1 MVNTHFTCIGRSHGA
16 PAIPATRE
24 DWEKM
29 RRDPKL
35 IDMCRRVLAG
45 HEKVKP
51 KLPIW
56 TPSCAG
62 FKNNH
67 RAIKDALKPL
77 PRLML
82 DFDEKGHSPEI
93 LERSLRLQAEGK
105 WEILL
110 VEESVRKG
118 THVLITLPEGMSPQE
133 AQNRFSHDVGF
144 QADPALKDIARC
156 IYMVPESY
164 TLYVNEKLFALDGTQ
179 RHGDTED
186 LNSPADGF
194 PTQDKLS
201 FRAKQSEAKN
211 LDNTKV
217 DAKVDACH
225 TPLNP
230 LSRGEEN
237 TPLDDKKGG
246 GAHGVLA
253 CHPERSEGSECTH
266 LNTSTSAFQ
275 TLRDAQSDTVGNPS
289 EINNLCVSAS
299 LCSPKNYPQTY
310 EDIPYK
316 DLIEVL
322 EEQMGGRPDIG
333 SRNNFI
339 FSMACHLRYICDDTP
354 EWIAE
359 VLPTYGEERE
369 KFVATVRSACNRI
382 QTKAM
387 PRIMKRTLAICRQQ
401 VELRTHHS
409 ELKNTAPELPAKL
422 PPLIELL
429 VSRTPKIYQPAVAS
443 AVFPALGAHLWQTT
457 FRYIDN
463 CLHEATLST
472 LLLAP
477 TGSGKSCVNV
487 PIDYIMADIRERDRL
502 SMEKERKW
510 KQDMQTKGANK
521 DKKKRPEGIV
531 IQEIDPDSTSAA
543 FVQRMADAEGRF
555 LYARMNE
562 IQQLNNLSSR
572 GNSQN
577 VFDLLCLAFDYGN
590 IYGQTRVGTSSVS
603 ERVCVRFNYN
613 VSTTIRKGQQFF
625 SRVLTDGPLSRI
637 GMCTIPE
644 REIGAEMPVYGTYGD
659 DFAEDLKPYIER
671 LTAARGLVECEE
683 ASQLARVL
691 MQENA
696 DFARLSQSRV
706 YENFSFRANVIA
718 FLKAMVLYVAH
729 GEEWMPEMEDFIR
742 WSLRYDLWCKME
754 FFGQAIEEQE
764 YAGEKGNHRGPQN
777 LLDLLPE
784 VFTREEAGML
794 RQRQGIRTGSLS
806 YMLSNWKKRGY
817 IEIYGEEMSQKE
829 IHRQRYIKSET
840 YLKEHPQRSWSVG
853 QLVS

>member
-1 MVNTHFTCIGRSHGA
+1 MVESTHFTCIGRSHGA
-16 PAIPATRE
+16 PAVPSTKE

-29 RRDPKL
+29 RREQWL
-35 IDMCRRVLAG
+35 VDMCRRIAAG
-45 HEKVKP
+45 DEKLKG
-51 KLPIW
+51 KLPVW
-56 TPSCAG
+56 TPGCAE
-62 FKNNH
+62 FADNH

-77 PRLML
+77 QRLML
-82 DFDEKGHSPEI
+82 DFDEKGHSKEI
-93 LERSLRLQAEGK
+93 LERSLQLQEEGK

-118 THVLITLPEGMSPQE
+118 THVLIALPEGMAPQE
-133 AQNRFSHDVGF
+133 AQLRFSEDVGF

-156 IYMVPESY
+156 IYMVPEEY
-164 TLYVNEKLFALDGTQ
+164 TLYVNDKLFVPQ
-179 RHGDTED
+179 Y
-186 LNSPADGF
+186 NVIQPSVNVI
-194 PTQDKLS
+194 
-201 FRAKQSEAKN
+201 QSEAKN
-211 LDNTKV
+211 LGNTQVKDN
-217 DAKVDACH
+217 
-225 TPLNP
+225 
-230 LSRGEEN
+230 
-237 TPLDDKKGG
+237 
-246 GAHGVLA
+246 
-253 CHPERSEGSECTH
+253 SEGSYP
-266 LNTSTSAFQ
+266 TS
-275 TLRDAQSDTVGNPS
+275 
-289 EINNLCVSAS
+289 
-299 LCSPKNYPQTY
+299 Y
-310 EDIPYK
+310 EDIDYK
-316 DLIEVL
+316 DIVETL
-322 EEQMGGRPDIG
+322 EEQMGGKPDVG

-339 FSMACHLRYICDDTP
+339 FSMACHLRYICDDEP
-354 EWIAE
+354 LWIAQ
-359 VLPTYGEERE
+359 VLPDYGEEKQ
-369 KFVATVRSACNRI
+369 KFLATVKSACQRI
-382 QTKAM
+382 QTKMM
-387 PRIMKRTLAICRQQ
+387 PRIMKRTLAICR
-401 VELRTHHS
+401 
-409 ELKNTAPELPAKL
+409 KNSAFTTLSQGDTQFPPEMPKVL
-422 PPLIELL
+422 PPLIRLL
-429 VSRTPKIYQPAVAS
+429 VSRTPKIYQSAVAN

-562 IQQLNNLSSR
+562 IEQLNNLSSR
-572 GNSQN
+572 GNTRN

-590 IYGQTRVGTSSVS
+590 VYGQTRVGTSSVS

-613 VSTTIRKGQQFF
+613 VSTTIRKGQAFF
-625 SRVLTDGPLSRI
+625 SRVLTDGPLSRLN
-637 GMCTIPE
+637 MCTIPE
-644 REIGAEMPVYGTYGD
+644 REIGAEMPVYGTYGE
-659 DFAEDLKPYIER
+659 DFAEELKPYIER
-671 LTAARGLVECEE
+671 LNAARGLIECPG
-683 ASQLARVL
+683 ANRLAKVL

-729 GEEWMPEMEDFIR
+729 GEVWDKTMEDFIR
-742 WSLRYDLWCKME
+742 WSLQYDMYCKMH
-754 FFGQAIEEQE
+754 FFGEAIEEQE
-764 YAGEKGNHRGPQN
+764 YAGERKNRPGPQN

-794 RQRQGIRTGSLS
+794 RQRQGIRTGNLT

-817 IEIYGEEMSQKE
+817 IEIYGEEMPQKE
-829 IHRQRYIKSET
+829 IHRQRYAKTEA
-840 YLKEHPQRSWSVG
+840 YLKKHPGAGWSG
-853 QLVS
+853 SQLVN

>member
-1 MVNTHFTCIGRSHGA
+1 MTDTCFTCIGKSHGA

-24 DWEKM
+24 AWEKL
-29 RRDPKL
+29 RSEKWL
-35 IDMCRRVLAG
+35 AHMCRRIVAG
-45 HEKVKP
+45 EEKLKG

-56 TPSCAG
+56 TPSCAA
-62 FKNNH
+62 FKGNH
-67 RAIKDALKPL
+67 RAVKDVLTPL
-77 PRLML
+77 RRLML
-82 DFDEKGHSPEI
+82 DFDEKGYSKEI
-93 LERSLRLQAEGK
+93 LERSLQLQEQGK

-144 QADPALKDIARC
+144 QADPALKDVARC
-156 IYMVPESY
+156 IYMVPAEN
-164 TLYVNEKLFALDGTQ
+164 TLYVNEALFSPQ
-179 RHGDTED
+179 SNTESHRV
-186 LNSPADGF
+186 LNNPADEE
-194 PTQDKLS
+194 K
-201 FRAKQSEAKN
+201 EKN
-211 LDNTKV
+211 SVELCV
-217 DAKVDACH
+217 
-225 TPLNP
+225 L
-230 LSRGEEN
+230 RGEEVN
-237 TPLDDKKGG
+237 T
-246 GAHGVLA
+246 H
-253 CHPERSEGSECTH
+253 
-266 LNTSTSAFQ
+266 
-275 TLRDAQSDTVGNPS
+275 
-289 EINNLCVSAS
+289 
-299 LCSPKNYPQTY
+299 YPQTH
-310 EDIPYK
+310 EGIPYTHI
-316 DLIEVL
+316 IETL

-339 FSMACHLRYICDDTP
+339 FSMACHLRYICNDDP
-354 EWIAE
+354 AWIAQ
-359 VLPTYGEERE
+359 VLPTYGEERD
-369 KFVATVRSACNRI
+369 KFLATVKSACNRI
-382 QTKAM
+382 QTKSM
-387 PRIMKRTLAICRQQ
+387 PRIMKRTLSVCKSQGESEADTQ
-401 VELRTHHS
+401 VP
-409 ELKNTAPELPAKL
+409 PEMPAKL

-429 VSRTPKIYQPAVAS
+429 VSRTPKIYRPAVAS

-477 TGSGKSCVNV
+477 TGSGKSCVNM

-521 DKKKRPEGIV
+521 DKKKRPEGII

-572 GNSQN
+572 GSSQN

-637 GMCTIPE
+637 SICTIPE

-659 DFAEDLKPYIER
+659 DFAEALKPYIGH
-671 LTAARGLVECEE
+671 LTAARGLVECDE
-683 ASQLARVL
+683 ANRLARVL

-706 YENFSFRANVIA
+706 FENFSFRANVIA

-729 GEEWMPEMEDFIR
+729 GKVWTAEMEDFIR
-742 WSLRYDLWCKME
+742 WSLRYDMWCKME

-764 YAGEKGNHRGPQN
+764 YAGEKGNRRGPQN
-777 LLDLLPE
+777 LLDLLPV

-806 YMLSNWKKRGY
+806 FMLSNWKKRGY
-817 IEIYGEEMSQKE
+817 IEIYGEEMSHKE
-829 IHRQRYIKSET
+829 IDRQRYIKSES
-840 YLKEHPQRSWSVG
+840 YLKEHPQKDWSVG

>member
-1 MVNTHFTCIGRSHGA
+1 MVNTHFTCIGKGHGA

-35 IDMCRRVLAG
+35 KEMCRRIALG
-45 HEKVKP
+45 HEKVKR

-56 TPSCAG
+56 TPGCAEFAG
-62 FKNNH
+62 NH
-67 RAIKDALKPL
+67 RAIKDALRPL

-82 DFDEKGHSPEI
+82 DFDEKGHSQEI
-93 LERSLRLQAEGK
+93 LERSLLLQKEGK

-133 AQNRFSHDVGF
+133 AQNRFSNDVGF

-156 IYMVPESY
+156 IYMVTEEY
-164 TLYVNEKLFALDGTQ
+164 TLFVSEALFDV
-179 RHGDTED
+179 
-186 LNSPADGF
+186 SPADGVSK
-194 PTQDKLS
+194 PTTATSSSLEKENNSVEFHVLS
-201 FRAKQSEAKN
+201 
-211 LDNTKV
+211 
-217 DAKVDACH
+217 
-225 TPLNP
+225 
-230 LSRGEEN
+230 GE
-237 TPLDDKKGG
+237 K
-246 GAHGVLA
+246 
-253 CHPERSEGSECTH
+253 S
-266 LNTSTSAFQ
+266 
-275 TLRDAQSDTVGNPS
+275 
-289 EINNLCVSAS
+289 
-299 LCSPKNYPQTY
+299 YPQTY
-310 EDIPYK
+310 ENIPYEQI
-316 DLIEVL
+316 IEVL

-354 EWIAE
+354 EWIAQ
-359 VLPTYGEERE
+359 VLPTYGEERD
-369 KFVATVRSACNRI
+369 KFEATVRSACNRI

-387 PRIMKRTLAICRQQ
+387 PRIMTRTLSVCKSQGDRQ
-401 VELRTHHS
+401 VSALE
-409 ELKNTAPELPAKL
+409 NTPPELPEKL

-429 VSRTPKIYQPAVAS
+429 VSRTPKIYRPAVAS
-443 AVFPALGAHLWQTT
+443 AVFPALGSHLWQTT

-521 DKKKRPEGIV
+521 DKKKRPEGII

-590 IYGQTRVGTSSVS
+590 IYGQTRVGTLSVS

-637 GMCTIPE
+637 SMCTIPE

-659 DFAEDLKPYIER
+659 DFAEALKPYIEH

-683 ASQLARVL
+683 ASALARTL

-729 GEEWMPEMEDFIR
+729 GEVWMPEMEEFIR

-764 YAGEKGNHRGPQN
+764 YAGEKGNRRGPQN

-806 YMLSNWKKRGY
+806 FMLSNWKKRGY
-817 IEIYGEEMSQKE
+817 IEIYGEEMPQKE
-829 IHRQRYIKSET
+829 IHRQRYIKSES
-840 YLKEHPQRSWSVG
+840 YLREHPQRGWSDG

>member
-1 MVNTHFTCIGRSHGA
+1 MVETTYFTCIGRSHGA

-29 RRDPKL
+29 RRDPRL
-35 IDMCRRVLAG
+35 LDMCRRVANG

-62 FKNNH
+62 FANNH
-67 RAIKDALKPL
+67 RASKDALKPL
-77 PRLML
+77 RRLMF
-82 DFDEKGHSPEI
+82 DFDQKGHSQEI
-93 LERSLRLQAEGK
+93 LERSLQLQEEGK

-118 THVLITLPEGMSPQE
+118 THVLIALPEGMAPQE
-133 AQNRFSHDVGF
+133 AQLRFSEDVGF

-156 IYMVPESY
+156 IYMVPEEY
-164 TLYVNEKLFALDGTQ
+164 TLYVNDKLFVPQ
-179 RHGDTED
+179 Y
-186 LNSPADGF
+186 NVIQPSVNVI
-194 PTQDKLS
+194 
-201 FRAKQSEAKN
+201 QSEAKN
-211 LDNTKV
+211 LGNTQVK
-217 DAKVDACH
+217 DY
-225 TPLNP
+225 
-230 LSRGEEN
+230 
-237 TPLDDKKGG
+237 
-246 GAHGVLA
+246 
-253 CHPERSEGSECTH
+253 SEGSYP
-266 LNTSTSAFQ
+266 TS
-275 TLRDAQSDTVGNPS
+275 
-289 EINNLCVSAS
+289 
-299 LCSPKNYPQTY
+299 Y
-310 EDIPYK
+310 EDIDYK
-316 DLIEVL
+316 DIVETL
-322 EEQMGGRPDIG
+322 EEQMGGKPDVG

-339 FSMACHLRYICDDTP
+339 FSMACHLRYICDDEP
-354 EWIAE
+354 LWIAQ
-359 VLPTYGEERE
+359 VLPDYGEEKQ
-369 KFVATVRSACNRI
+369 KFLATVKSACQRI
-382 QTKAM
+382 QTKMM
-387 PRIMKRTLAICRQQ
+387 PRIMKRTLAICR
-401 VELRTHHS
+401 
-409 ELKNTAPELPAKL
+409 KNSAFTTLSQGDTQLPPEMPKVL
-422 PPLIELL
+422 PPLIRLL
-429 VSRTPKIYQPAVAS
+429 VSRTPKIYQSAVAN

-562 IQQLNNLSSR
+562 IEQLNNLSSR
-572 GNSQN
+572 GNTRN

-590 IYGQTRVGTSSVS
+590 VYGQTRVGTSSVS

-613 VSTTIRKGQQFF
+613 VSTTIRKGQAFF
-625 SRVLTDGPLSRI
+625 SRVLTDGPLSRLN
-637 GMCTIPE
+637 MCTIPE
-644 REIGAEMPVYGTYGD
+644 REIGAEMPVYGTYGE
-659 DFAEDLKPYIER
+659 DFAEELKPYIER
-671 LTAARGLVECEE
+671 LNAARGLIECPE
-683 ASQLARVL
+683 ANRLAKVL

-729 GEEWMPEMEDFIR
+729 GEVWDKTMEDFIR
-742 WSLRYDLWCKME
+742 WSLQYDMYCKMH
-754 FFGQAIEEQE
+754 FFGEAIEEQE
-764 YAGEKGNHRGPQN
+764 YAGERKNRPGPQN

-794 RQRQGIRTGSLS
+794 RQRQGIRTGNLT

-817 IEIYGEEMSQKE
+817 IEIYGEEMPQKE
-829 IHRQRYIKSET
+829 IHRQRYAKTEA
-840 YLKEHPQRSWSVG
+840 YLKKHPGAGWSG
-853 QLVS
+853 SQLVN

>member
-1 MVNTHFTCIGRSHGA
+1 MSFGIAKNVRSEV
-16 PAIPATRE
+16 RE
-24 DWEKM
+24 CTPE
-29 RRDPKL
+29 L
-35 IDMCRRVLAG
+35 LNRVLDSARVARICAEIEDAL
-45 HEKVKP
+45 EKCRNGELTKDEYETIKAEMKK
-51 KLPIW
+51 KLPIF
-56 TPSCAG
+56 TFHAV
-62 FKNNH
+62 FKNRRRKNDD
-67 RAIKDALKPL
+67 AIPSGLCIYDLDHIPNLQAKWAEIE
-77 PRLML
+77 PRKEELGIL
-82 DFDEKGHSPEI
+82 LSHISPS
-93 LERSLRLQAEGK
+93 LEGLRLVFVMPAGA
-105 WEILL
+105 
-110 VEESVRKG
+110 
-118 THVLITLPEGMSPQE
+118 TLSE
-133 AQNRFSHDVGF
+133 AQAWMAQQLGDTQYDASV
-144 QADPALKDIARC
+144 KDYARC
-156 IYMVPESY
+156 SFAVPRE
-164 TLYVNEKLFALDGTQ
+164 YVLFMDKEGLFLDRTQ

-186 LNSPADGF
+186 LSAPAEGF
-194 PTQDKLS
+194 PEPT
-201 FRAKQSEAKN
+201 
-211 LDNTKV
+211 
-217 DAKVDACH
+217 
-225 TPLNP
+225 
-230 LSRGEEN
+230 
-237 TPLDDKKGG
+237 
-246 GAHGVLA
+246 LA
-253 CHPERSEGSECTH
+253 CHPERSEGSECTAQP
-266 LNTSTSAFQ
+266 LLSGCIQ
-275 TLRDAQSDTVGNPS
+275 TLRDAQSDTVGNPIGTNKLEETS
-289 EINNLCVSAS
+289 T
-299 LCSPKNYPQTY
+299 YPQTY

-316 DLIEVL
+316 DIIEVL

-387 PRIMKRTLAICRQQ
+387 PRIIKRTLAICRQQ
-401 VELRTHHS
+401 EELRTHHS
-409 ELKNTAPELPAKL
+409 ELSNTPPELPAKL

-429 VSRTPKIYQPAVAS
+429 VSRTPRIYQPAVAS

-463 CLHEATLST
+463 CLHEATLSN

-510 KQDMQTKGANK
+510 KAEMQTKGANK

-625 SRVLTDGPLSRI
+625 NRVLTDGPLSRI

-644 REIGAEMPVYGTYGD
+644 QEIGAEMPVYGTYGD
-659 DFAEDLKPYIER
+659 DFAETLKPYIER

-742 WSLRYDLWCKME
+742 WSLQYDLWCKMQ

-794 RQRQGIRTGSLS
+794 RQRQGIRAGSLT

-817 IEIYGEEMSQKE
+817 IEIYGEEMPQKD
-829 IHRQRYIKSET
+829 IHRQRYIKSES
-840 YLKEHPQRSWSVG
+840 YLKEHPQRGWSDG
-853 QLVS
+853 QMVS

>member
-1 MVNTHFTCIGRSHGA
+1 MVETTHFTCIGRSHGA

-29 RRDPKL
+29 RRDPRL
-35 IDMCRRVLAG
+35 LDMCRRVANG

-62 FKNNH
+62 FANNH

-77 PRLML
+77 RRLMF
-82 DFDEKGHSPEI
+82 DFDQKGHSQEI
-93 LERSLRLQAEGK
+93 LERSLQLQEEGK

-118 THVLITLPEGMSPQE
+118 THVLIALPEGMAPQE
-133 AQNRFSHDVGF
+133 AQLRFSEDVGF

-156 IYMVPESY
+156 IYMVPEEY
-164 TLYVNEKLFALDGTQ
+164 TLYVNDKLFVPQ
-179 RHGDTED
+179 Y
-186 LNSPADGF
+186 NVIQPSVNVI
-194 PTQDKLS
+194 
-201 FRAKQSEAKN
+201 QSEAKN
-211 LDNTKV
+211 LGNTQVKDN
-217 DAKVDACH
+217 
-225 TPLNP
+225 
-230 LSRGEEN
+230 
-237 TPLDDKKGG
+237 
-246 GAHGVLA
+246 
-253 CHPERSEGSECTH
+253 SEGSYP
-266 LNTSTSAFQ
+266 TS
-275 TLRDAQSDTVGNPS
+275 
-289 EINNLCVSAS
+289 
-299 LCSPKNYPQTY
+299 Y
-310 EDIPYK
+310 EDIDYK
-316 DLIEVL
+316 DIVETL
-322 EEQMGGRPDIG
+322 EEQMGGKPDVG

-339 FSMACHLRYICDDTP
+339 FSMACHLRYICDDEP
-354 EWIAE
+354 LWIAQ
-359 VLPTYGEERE
+359 VLPDYGEEKQ
-369 KFVATVRSACNRI
+369 KFLATVKSACQRI
-382 QTKAM
+382 QTKMM
-387 PRIMKRTLAICRQQ
+387 PRIMKRTLAICR
-401 VELRTHHS
+401 
-409 ELKNTAPELPAKL
+409 KNSAFTTLSQGDTQLPPEMPKVL
-422 PPLIELL
+422 PPLIRLL
-429 VSRTPKIYQPAVAS
+429 VSRTPKIYQSAVAN

-562 IQQLNNLSSR
+562 IEQLNNLSSR
-572 GNSQN
+572 GNTRN

-590 IYGQTRVGTSSVS
+590 VYGQTRVGTSSVS

-613 VSTTIRKGQQFF
+613 VSTTIRKGQAFF
-625 SRVLTDGPLSRI
+625 SRVLTDGPLSRLN
-637 GMCTIPE
+637 MCTIPE
-644 REIGAEMPVYGTYGD
+644 REIGAEMPVYGTYGE
-659 DFAEDLKPYIER
+659 DFAEELKPYIER
-671 LTAARGLVECEE
+671 LNAARGLIECPG
-683 ASQLARVL
+683 ANRLAKVL

-729 GEEWMPEMEDFIR
+729 GEVWDKTMEDFIR
-742 WSLRYDLWCKME
+742 WSLQYDMYCKMH
-754 FFGQAIEEQE
+754 FFGEAIEEQE
-764 YAGEKGNHRGPQN
+764 YAGERKNRPGPQN

-794 RQRQGIRTGSLS
+794 RQRQGIRTGNLT

-817 IEIYGEEMSQKE
+817 IEIYGEEMPQKE
-829 IHRQRYIKSET
+829 IHRQRYAKTEA
-840 YLKEHPQRSWSVG
+840 YLKKHPGAGWSG
-853 QLVS
+853 SQLVN

>member
-1 MVNTHFTCIGRSHGA
+1 MVETTYFTCIGRSHGA

-29 RRDPKL
+29 RRDPRL
-35 IDMCRRVLAG
+35 LDMCRRVANG

-62 FKNNH
+62 FANNH

-77 PRLML
+77 RRLMF
-82 DFDEKGHSPEI
+82 DFDQKGHSQEI
-93 LERSLRLQAEGK
+93 LERSLQLQEEGK

-118 THVLITLPEGMSPQE
+118 THVLIALPEGMAPQE
-133 AQNRFSHDVGF
+133 AQLRFSEDVGF

-156 IYMVPESY
+156 IYMVPEEY
-164 TLYVNEKLFALDGTQ
+164 TLYVNDKLFVPQ
-179 RHGDTED
+179 Y
-186 LNSPADGF
+186 NVIQPSVNVI
-194 PTQDKLS
+194 
-201 FRAKQSEAKN
+201 QSEAKN
-211 LDNTKV
+211 LGNTQVK
-217 DAKVDACH
+217 DY
-225 TPLNP
+225 
-230 LSRGEEN
+230 
-237 TPLDDKKGG
+237 
-246 GAHGVLA
+246 
-253 CHPERSEGSECTH
+253 SEGSYP
-266 LNTSTSAFQ
+266 TS
-275 TLRDAQSDTVGNPS
+275 
-289 EINNLCVSAS
+289 
-299 LCSPKNYPQTY
+299 Y
-310 EDIPYK
+310 EDIDYK
-316 DLIEVL
+316 DIVETL
-322 EEQMGGRPDIG
+322 EEQMGGKPDVG

-339 FSMACHLRYICDDTP
+339 FSMACHLRYICDDEP
-354 EWIAE
+354 LWIAQ
-359 VLPTYGEERE
+359 VLPDYGEEKQ
-369 KFVATVRSACNRI
+369 KFLATVKSACQRI
-382 QTKAM
+382 QTKMM
-387 PRIMKRTLAICRQQ
+387 PRIMKRTLAICR
-401 VELRTHHS
+401 
-409 ELKNTAPELPAKL
+409 KNSAFTTLSQGDTQLPPEMPKVL
-422 PPLIELL
+422 PPLIRLL
-429 VSRTPKIYQPAVAS
+429 VSRTPKIYQSAVAN

-562 IQQLNNLSSR
+562 IEQLNNLSSR
-572 GNSQN
+572 GNTRN

-590 IYGQTRVGTSSVS
+590 VYGQTRVGTSSVS

-613 VSTTIRKGQQFF
+613 VSTTIRKGQAFF
-625 SRVLTDGPLSRI
+625 SRVLTDGPLSRLN
-637 GMCTIPE
+637 MCTIPE
-644 REIGAEMPVYGTYGD
+644 REIGAEMPVYGTYGE
-659 DFAEDLKPYIER
+659 DFAEELKPYIER
-671 LTAARGLVECEE
+671 LNAARGLIECPG
-683 ASQLARVL
+683 ANRLAKVL

-729 GEEWMPEMEDFIR
+729 GEVWDKTMEDFIR
-742 WSLRYDLWCKME
+742 WSLQYDMYCKMH
-754 FFGQAIEEQE
+754 FFGEAIEEQE
-764 YAGEKGNHRGPQN
+764 YAGERKNRPGPQN

-794 RQRQGIRTGSLS
+794 RQRQGIRTGNLT

-817 IEIYGEEMSQKE
+817 IEIYGEEMPQKE
-829 IHRQRYIKSET
+829 IHRQRYAKTEA
-840 YLKEHPQRSWSVG
+840 YLKKYPGAGWSG
-853 QLVS
+853 SQLVN

>member
-16 PAIPATRE
+16 PVIPATRE
-24 DWEKM
+24 DWERM
-29 RRDPKL
+29 RREQWL
-35 IDMCRRVLAG
+35 IDMCRRIANG
-45 HEKVKP
+45 DEKLKA
-51 KLPIW
+51 KLPVW
-56 TPSCAG
+56 TPSCAE
-62 FKNNH
+62 FADNH

-77 PRLML
+77 RRLMF
-82 DFDEKGHSPEI
+82 DFDQKGHSQEI
-93 LERSLRLQAEGK
+93 LKESLRLQKEGK

-133 AQNRFSHDVGF
+133 AQNNFSHDVGF

-164 TLYVNEKLFALDGTQ
+164 TLYVGEGLFLPSTV
-179 RHGDTED
+179 TV
-186 LNSPADGF
+186 
-194 PTQDKLS
+194 T
-201 FRAKQSEAKN
+201 QSEAKS
-211 LDNTKV
+211 LMDTKV
-217 DAKVDACH
+217 NETEMLRRDA
-225 TPLNP
+225 
-230 LSRGEEN
+230 
-237 TPLDDKKGG
+237 PLDDTTY
-246 GAHGVLA
+246 
-253 CHPERSEGSECTH
+253 P
-266 LNTSTSAFQ
+266 TS
-275 TLRDAQSDTVGNPS
+275 
-289 EINNLCVSAS
+289 
-299 LCSPKNYPQTY
+299 Y
-310 EDIPYK
+310 EDIDYK
-316 DLIEVL
+316 EIIEVL
-322 EEQMGGRPDIG
+322 EEQMGGKPDIG

-339 FSMACHLRYICDDTP
+339 FSMACHLRYICNDDP
-354 EWIAE
+354 LWIAQ
-359 VLPTYGEERE
+359 VLPDYGEEKQ
-369 KFVATVRSACNRI
+369 KFLATVKSACLRI
-382 QTKAM
+382 QTKMM
-387 PRIMKRTLAICRQQ
+387 PRIMKRTLAICR
-401 VELRTHHS
+401 
-409 ELKNTAPELPAKL
+409 KNSALTTQSQGDTQLPPEMPKVL
-422 PPLIELL
+422 PPLIRLL
-429 VSRTPKIYQPAVAS
+429 VSRTPKIYQSAVAN

-562 IQQLNNLSSR
+562 IEQLNNLSSR
-572 GNSQN
+572 GNTRN

-590 IYGQTRVGTSSVS
+590 VYGQTRVGTSSVS

-613 VSTTIRKGQQFF
+613 VSTTIRKGQAFF
-625 SRVLTDGPLSRI
+625 SRVLTDGPLSRLN
-637 GMCTIPE
+637 MCTIPE
-644 REIGAEMPVYGTYGD
+644 REIGAEMPVYGTYGE
-659 DFAEDLKPYIER
+659 DFAEELKPYIER
-671 LTAARGLVECEE
+671 LNAARGLIECPE
-683 ASQLARVL
+683 ASRLAKVL

-729 GEEWMPEMEDFIR
+729 GEVWDKTMEDFIR
-742 WSLRYDLWCKME
+742 WSLQYDMYCKMH
-754 FFGQAIEEQE
+754 FFGEAIEEQE
-764 YAGEKGNHRGPQN
+764 YAGERKNRPGPQN

-794 RQRQGIRTGSLS
+794 RQRQGIRTGNLT

-817 IEIYGEEMSQKE
+817 IEIYGEEMPQKE
-829 IHRQRYIKSET
+829 IHRQRYAKTET
-840 YLKEHPQRSWSVG
+840 YLKKHPGSGSR
-853 QLVS
+853 LVN

>member
-1 MVNTHFTCIGRSHGA
+1 MVNQSQHFTCIGKGHGA

-35 IDMCRRVLAG
+35 KEMCRRIALG
-45 HEKVKP
+45 HEKVKR

-56 TPSCAG
+56 TPGCAEFAG
-62 FKNNH
+62 NH

-77 PRLML
+77 RRLML
-82 DFDEKGHSPEI
+82 DFDEKGHSKEI
-93 LERSLRLQAEGK
+93 LERSLQLQEQGK

-144 QADPALKDIARC
+144 QADPALKDVARC
-156 IYMVPESY
+156 IYMVPAEN
-164 TLYVNEKLFALDGTQ
+164 TLFVNEEKLFVPSPNVIQT
-179 RHGDTED
+179 TE
-186 LNSPADGF
+186 G
-194 PTQDKLS
+194 
-201 FRAKQSEAKN
+201 RKN
-211 LDNTKV
+211 LEDTAQHQV
-217 DAKVDACH
+217 DAPGILRRSA
-225 TPLNP
+225 
-230 LSRGEEN
+230 
-237 TPLDDKKGG
+237 PLDDKIG
-246 GAHGVLA
+246 
-253 CHPERSEGSECTH
+253 ES
-266 LNTSTSAFQ
+266 
-275 TLRDAQSDTVGNPS
+275 
-289 EINNLCVSAS
+289 
-299 LCSPKNYPQTY
+299 YPQTH
-310 EDIPYK
+310 EGIPYTHI
-316 DLIEVL
+316 IEVL

-339 FSMACHLRYICDDTP
+339 FSMACHLRYICNDDP
-354 EWIAE
+354 AWIAQ
-359 VLPTYGEERE
+359 VLPTYGEERD
-369 KFVATVRSACNRI
+369 KFLATVKSACNRI
-382 QTKAM
+382 QTKSM
-387 PRIMKRTLAICRQQ
+387 PRIMKRTLSVCKQQ
-401 VELRTHHS
+401 GES
-409 ELKNTAPELPAKL
+409 EADTQVPPEMPAKL

-429 VSRTPKIYQPAVAS
+429 VSRTPKIYRPAVAS

-477 TGSGKSCVNV
+477 TGSGKSCVNM

-510 KQDMQTKGANK
+510 KQDIQTKGANK
-521 DKKKRPEGIV
+521 DKKKRPEGII

-637 GMCTIPE
+637 SICTIPE

-659 DFAEDLKPYIER
+659 DFAEALKPYIGH
-671 LTAARGLVECEE
+671 LTAARGLVECDE
-683 ASQLARVL
+683 ANRLARVL

-706 YENFSFRANVIA
+706 FENFSFRANVIA

-729 GEEWMPEMEDFIR
+729 GEVWTAEMEDFIR
-742 WSLRYDLWCKME
+742 WSLRYDMWCKME

-764 YAGEKGNHRGPQN
+764 YAGEKGNRRGPQN
-777 LLDLLPE
+777 LLDLLPV

-806 YMLSNWKKRGY
+806 FMLSNWKKRGY
-817 IEIYGEEMSQKE
+817 IEIYGEEMSHKE
-829 IHRQRYIKSET
+829 IDRQRYIKSES
-840 YLKEHPQRSWSVG
+840 YLKEHPQKDWSVG